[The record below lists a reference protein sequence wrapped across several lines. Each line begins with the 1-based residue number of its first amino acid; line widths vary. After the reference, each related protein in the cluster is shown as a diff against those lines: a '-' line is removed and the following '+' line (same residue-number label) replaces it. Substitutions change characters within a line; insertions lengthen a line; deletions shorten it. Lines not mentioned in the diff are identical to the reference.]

1 MSQSYQTIV
10 GMIERLHRHFL
21 DVLRVELRRLGITDI
36 NPVQALLLANIG
48 DDDVVMRD
56 LKDRGYYHG
65 SNVSYTIRKLAEAGY
80 LTQARDP
87 FDRRAVRLEIT
98 AKGRELCQHISQL
111 QGHLMETMERHGLC
125 EPKLAEAVD
134 SLERLERLWADYVRY
149 GRL

>member
-1 MSQSYQTIV
+1 
-10 GMIERLHRHFL
+10 MIERLHRHYL

-87 FDRRAVRLEIT
+87 FDRRAVRLEVT
-98 AKGRELCQHISQL
+98 DKGRALCRRIDELRT
-111 QGHLMETMERHGLC
+111 HLVGTMERHGLS
-125 EPKLAEAVD
+125 EPRLAEAVD
-134 SLERLERLWADYVRY
+134 SLARLERLWADYVRY